1 MHARQTTA
9 DRLAEAAELLCDRVD
24 CLSFSRPVTHVYN
37 PLRYAWD
44 AHESYLRRFGDS
56 RKRVVFVGMNPGGHG
71 PFLTGS
77 QRGGAGGS
85 RTSGR

>member
-56 RKRVVFVGMNPGGHG
+56 RKRLVLIGHVKNVIQQYERDVKS
-71 PFLTGS
+71 LE
-77 QRGGAGGS
+77 R
-85 RTSGR
+85 

>member
-56 RKRVVFVGMNPGGHG
+56 RKMPRAFALTKSCSAPGGFA
-71 PFLTGS
+71 PE
-77 QRGGAGGS
+77 
-85 RTSGR
+85 TSFWCAM